1 MKFTQKNKGFRAL
14 LVTQFLGAFNDN
26 AFKLVIAFIAVDQFI
41 TRSGG
46 TLYLA
51 LAGFLFSLPYF
62 LFSTYAGYLA
72 DHFSKQKII
81 FLTKI
86 LEILIMLLGLA
97 ALISGNIW
105 FLLLVLFAMGTQSA
119 FFSPSKYGIL
129 PEMLDKREISAGNGL
144 LQMWTF
150 AAIILGQVAGG
161 LLSHI
166 SRQQVNLVAG
176 VFILLAV
183 LGTITSMF
191 VTKVPASGAV
201 RPFEWN
207 FLKEIFRNVK
217 WIRRDR
223 GIFLSILGLM
233 YFGFLG
239 GLFHLNILL
248 YARKIM
254 GVEHF
259 PLSILLVVLAL
270 GIGGGSFL
278 AGKCS
283 ERKIE
288 LGFVPLGAIGL
299 SVFSIAMGFVYH
311 SYFTVTACLFILG
324 ISAGFFIVPLN
335 AFIQHYSPSDR
346 KGQVLATMNVLT
358 CLTGLLA
365 STMIY
370 VFRDIIQMDSA
381 QIFVFLGL
389 VTSVGAVYVCRLLPE
404 ALVRLIVWVLTHS
417 IYKIRIVNRERI
429 PAEGGALLVSNHVA
443 TVDALLLL
451 VSTDRPIRFLVNRP
465 LYNSRF
471 WRPLL
476 KLARCIPI
484 SRMDKPKEVIASLQ
498 AAQES
503 IRNGELVCIFAEGRL
518 TRTGNLLQFR
528 KGMEK
533 IMQAVDRPIIPVHI
547 DRIWGSIFS
556 FERGKYYYKIPKI
569 IPYPVTVSFGQP
581 LAANATAGQ
590 VRLAV
595 MELAS
600 DAFQYRLAD
609 KMTLSEAFY
618 KEARKHPFR
627 RCVADSSGKQ
637 LTYGMTLGSAV
648 ALANSLEPKLQQQK
662 NIGILLPP
670 SVAAVLANIA
680 VSFLNRVPVNLNYT
694 TSKEA
699 LASILEQTDMR
710 LVISS
715 RAFLAKAKLEAPGE
729 LLYIEDIIKSISP
742 GEKIKAF
749 VQAFIVPI
757 LMVNRIIF
765 KESHQRSLQDLAT
778 IMFTSG
784 STGVPKGVML
794 THFNIISNLE
804 GLYQVFRMRDDEVFM
819 GVLPFF
825 HSFGFTATLWL
836 PLISGTSA
844 VYHYNPL
851 DAKMV
856 GQLVKKYQATVLKAT
871 PTFLNAYTRRCETE
885 QFKSL
890 RLVVVGAEKLKAQVA
905 YAFCDK
911 FQLEPMEGYGCT
923 ELSPI
928 VSINLPDYTGPGG
941 RQKAHKFGSIGQ
953 PLPGIAVKIVD
964 PQTFEPVSENE
975 TGLMLVKGPN
985 VMQGYLKRPEL
996 TAEVIKDG
1004 WYVTG
1009 DIARLDEDGFIIIT
1023 DRLSRFSKIAGE
1035 MVPHVKVEEVIHEIL
1050 QTSDQQ
1056 CVVTSVPD
1064 EKKGERLV
1072 VICIKEVDIPSLV
1085 AGLKNSGLPNLW
1097 IPGSESFHQV
1107 DEIPLLGSGKVNLG
1121 QIKKTARE
1129 VFGAQQGGD

>member
-1 MKFTQKNKGFRAL
+1 MKSNNIRDKGFQAL

-41 TRSGG
+41 SRSGG
-46 TLYLA
+46 TIYLA
-51 LAGFLFSLPYF
+51 MAGFLFSLPYF

-81 FLTKI
+81 FYTKV
-86 LEILIMLLGLA
+86 LEIAIMFLGLL
-97 ALISGNIW
+97 ALLSGNIW
-105 FLLLVLFAMGTQSA
+105 FLLSVLFAMGAQSA

-129 PEMLDKREISAGNGL
+129 PEILNKREISEGNGL

-150 AAIILGQVAGG
+150 AAIILGQVGGG
-161 LLSHI
+161 LLSQV
-166 SRQQVNLVAG
+166 SRQQVNAVAYI
-176 VFILLAV
+176 FIAV
-183 LGTITSMF
+183 AVIGTLSSLF
-191 VTKVPASGAV
+191 VTKVPAAGAV
-201 RPFEWN
+201 RTFEWN
-207 FLKEIFRNVK
+207 FFKEIFHNVR

-259 PLSILLVVLAL
+259 PLSILLIVLAL
-270 GIGGGSFL
+270 GIGGGSML
-278 AGKCS
+278 AGRFS
-283 ERKIE
+283 EKKIE

-299 SVFSIAMGFVYH
+299 SIFSVAMGFVYH
-311 SYFTVTACLFILG
+311 SYFIVAVCLFVLG

-335 AFIQHYSPSDR
+335 AFIQHYSPADR
-346 KGQVLATMNVLT
+346 KGQVLATLNVLT
-358 CLTGLLA
+358 CLTALFA
-365 STMIY
+365 SMMIY
-370 VFRDIIQMDSA
+370 VFRDIIQLNSA
-381 QIFVFLGL
+381 QIFVFLGI
-389 VTSVGAVYVCRLLPE
+389 VTSFGAVYVCRLLPE

-417 IYKIRIVNRERI
+417 IYRIRIVDRERI
-429 PAEGGALLVSNHVA
+429 PAQGGALLVSNHVA
-443 TVDALLLL
+443 MVDALLVL
-451 VSTDRPIRFLVNRP
+451 VSTDRPIRFMVNRP
-465 LYNSRF
+465 LYHSRLWHWLF
-471 WRPLL
+471 
-476 KLARCIPI
+476 KLGGCIPI
-484 SRMDKPKEVIASLQ
+484 SRFDKAKEITASMN
-498 AAQES
+498 AAKEAIMS
-503 IRNGELVCIFAEGRL
+503 GELVCIFAEGRL

-528 KGMEK
+528 KGMEV
-533 IMQAVDRPIIPVHI
+533 IMKEVDRPIIPVHI

-556 FERGKYYYKIPKI
+556 FERGKYYLKIPKI
-569 IPYPVTVSFGQP
+569 IPYPVTISFGQALP
-581 LAANATAGQ
+581 STATAVQ

-618 KEARKHPFR
+618 REARKHPFR
-627 RCVADSSGKQ
+627 RCIADSSGRK
-637 LTYGMTLGSAV
+637 LSYGMVLGSSV
-648 ALANSLEPKLQQQK
+648 ALANHLKVRLEAQK
-662 NIGILLPP
+662 NVGILLPP
-670 SVAAVLANIA
+670 SIAGVLTNIA

-694 TSKEA
+694 TSKET
-699 LASILEQTDMR
+699 LASILEQTEMR
-710 LVISS
+710 YVITS
-715 RAFLAKAKLEAPGE
+715 RAFLAKAKLDAPGE
-729 LLYIEDIIKSISP
+729 LLFMEDIVKSVSAQ
-742 GEKIKAF
+742 EKIKAF

-757 LMVNRIIF
+757 FMANHIIF
-765 KESHQRSLQDLAT
+765 KKSHQRSLQDLAT

-836 PLISGTSA
+836 PLISGTAA

-856 GQLVKKYQATVLKAT
+856 GQLVEKHKATVLKAT
-871 PTFLNAYTRRCETE
+871 PTFLNAYTRRCEPE
-885 QFKSL
+885 QLKSL

-905 YAFCDK
+905 HAFRDK
-911 FQLEPMEGYGCT
+911 FKIEPMEGYGCT

-953 PLPGIAVKIVD
+953 PLPGIAIKIVD
-964 PQTFEPVSENE
+964 PQTFTPVAENE
-975 TGLMLVKGPN
+975 SGLMLIKGPN

-996 TAEVIKDG
+996 TNEVIRDG
-1004 WYVTG
+1004 WYITG
-1009 DIARLDEDGFIIIT
+1009 DIAQIDEEGFIVIT
-1023 DRLSRFSKIAGE
+1023 DRLSRFSKIGGE
-1035 MVPHVKVEEVIHEIL
+1035 MVPHIKVEEVIHEIL
-1050 QTSDQQ
+1050 QTTDQK

-1072 VICIKEVDIPSLV
+1072 VLCLADIDVPGLV
-1085 AGLKNSGLPNLW
+1085 AGLKQSTLPNLW
-1097 IPGSESFHQV
+1097 IPGEESFHHI
-1107 DEIPLLGSGKVNLG
+1107 ESIPLLGSGKVDLG
-1121 QIKKTARE
+1121 KVKQIAKE
-1129 VFGAQQGGD
+1129 VFV